1 MERNYYNEIKEQL
14 INFEVYKKVKEY
26 SKNRKELETYYNVGK
41 LIIEAQGGEE
51 SRRSPQT
58 LRGQKH
64 SSHLRE
70 EQHQDTLQL

>member
-41 LIIEAQGGEE
+41 LIIEAQKT
-51 SRRSPQT
+51 QNMVIN
-58 LRGQKH
+58 
-64 SSHLRE
+64 
-70 EQHQDTLQL
+70 